1 MRSLLLELNLGVN
14 RGFGGSRRWRPDLA
28 SSGRIRQAG
37 GRIWRAAAGSGEGV
51 TSSSELAWRRC
62 RSDERSDGAWMGSLG
77 PWIGSLGLSTGFSF
91 CFCFVYSINRGGHP
105 TASKKVAFTMTFGPR
120 QLRCP
125 PRLSHFS
132 RFG

>member
-1 MRSLLLELNLGVN
+1 LRSLLELNLGVN
-14 RGFGGSRRWRPDLA
+14 SGFGGSRRWRQDLA

-51 TSSSELAWRRC
+51 TPSSELAWRRC
-62 RSDERSDGAWMGSLG
+62 RSGERSDGAWMGSSG

-91 CFCFVYSINRGGHP
+91 SFCFVYSINRGGHP
-105 TASKKVAFTMTFGPR
+105 TASKKVPFTVTFGPR